1 MTDTEDIVSA
11 LTSAKLGIEAA
22 LAALAG
28 DTPNRVVALAH
39 CDSALTNT
47 EFAVGRLMPDNG
59 DDGEGQE

>member
-1 MTDTEDIVSA
+1 MNDTDDIVSA

-22 LAALAG
+22 LAAMGG

-47 EFAVGRLMPDNG
+47 EFAVGRLMPDD
-59 DDGEGQE
+59 DDGEGDE